1 MIFVLGSH
9 DPLSALLL
17 CGADRADRV
26 MVAGQWR
33 VVDGAVVGLD
43 LPQLIIAHR
52 AAAARL
58 MDPAPDRP
66 GDRAVRQRHLVLP
79 AGGHRRG
86 DHHHRADPAAGGR
99 DLGRGPVIAFP
110 TPFAFGLPTFHVAA
124 IISRLIVILVT
135 LTETTADILAV
146 GEIVGTK
153 VDRKRIAAG
162 LRAEMASN
170 AVSPV
175 SGSFTQNAF
184 AQNVGLVA
192 ITTVRSR

>member
-1 MIFVLGSH
+1 
-9 DPLSALLL
+9 
-17 CGADRADRV
+17 
-26 MVAGQWR
+26 
-33 VVDGAVVGLD
+33 
-43 LPQLIIAHR
+43 
-52 AAAARL
+52 
-58 MDPAPDRP
+58 
-66 GDRAVRQRHLVLP
+66 
-79 AGGHRRG
+79 
-86 DHHHRADPAAGGR
+86 
-99 DLGRGPVIAFP
+99 VIAFP